1 MTCRNGY
8 VRAYKD
14 DGDNTFTCKDSKF
27 DKTQAQLVTCA
38 PGCKDLAND
47 ILPYRLTSCQY
58 TLYTIHLYTLYTI
71 KINIFQVPIHVSV
84 PLRCG
89 TLEGPLKL
97 KNLYFV

>member
-14 DGDNTFTCKDSKF
+14 DGDNTFTCKDSTF

-47 ILPYRLTSCQY
+47 ILPYRLTSCQ
-58 TLYTIHLYTLYTI
+58 
-71 KINIFQVPIHVSV
+71 
-84 PLRCG
+84 
-89 TLEGPLKL
+89 
-97 KNLYFV
+97 